1 MLPLALLL
9 AALVPPPQD
18 DPFRI
23 PLEGEGDSAAGF
35 DQAALDA
42 KLAEILPRL
51 ERIRGW
57 DFRAPVSAGVQSIE
71 GFRAFAASALEE
83 EYGAERFAGMMTTA
97 HLLGW
102 LPEDRNYEEMMK
114 EMLEAAVGGYY
125 DAKTSKFWIMD
136 GFSRGPLADM
146 IMAHELEH
154 ALDDQHYPLDP
165 LFLTARGN
173 SDREFAARCVVEGS
187 ATSAM
192 NLYLVQAI
200 QQEWLPP
207 GELLSGDMIG
217 EQLRALEKVPLAV
230 VAGLI
235 LPYIEGSIFLLG
247 GGTVF
252 ETAMKRPADADL
264 RRAFSEP
271 PLSSEQILHPEK
283 YWEAESADPP
293 RAVEVPDRS
302 AALGPGWQAVDH
314 DTLGEIGCAFLIAQR
329 LPTALELQF
338 GAAGL
343 RLPASSGWGGDRYR
357 TYRHAAGGR
366 LLHAITEWDSEAD
379 AAEFEAACA
388 LPVVR
393 GRAPY
398 LREVVRAGVRV
409 ELLFADAAGAAALA
423 RVRPE

>member
-1 MLPLALLL
+1 MLTLALVL
-9 AALVPPPQD
+9 AALVPPLQD

-23 PLEGEGDSAAGF
+23 PLEGEGDPAAGF

-57 DFRAPVSAGVQSIE
+57 DFRAPVTAGVQSIE
-71 GFRAFAASALEE
+71 GFRAFAESALEE
-83 EYGAERFAGMMTTA
+83 EYGAERFAGMMASA
-97 HLLGW
+97 HLLGL
-102 LPEDRNYEEMMK
+102 LPDDRNFEEMMK

-125 DAKTSKFWIMD
+125 DPKTRKFWIMD

-165 LFLTARGN
+165 FFLAARGN

-192 NLYLVQAI
+192 NLYLVQAV
-200 QQEWLPP
+200 QQDWLPP

-217 EQLRALEKVPLAV
+217 EQMKAMDKIPLSV

-235 LPYIEGSIFLLG
+235 LPYIEGNIFLIG
-247 GGTVF
+247 GGTIF
-252 ETAMKRPADADL
+252 EAAMKPPADFDL
-264 RRAFSEP
+264 RRAFTAP

-283 YWEAESADPP
+283 YWDAETADPP
-293 RAVEVPDRS
+293 REVEVPDRS

-314 DTLGEIGCAFLIAQR
+314 DTLGEIGCALLIAER

-343 RLPASSGWGGDRYR
+343 RLPASSGWGGDSFR
-357 TYRHAAGGR
+357 TYRHADGSR
-366 LLHAITEWDSEAD
+366 LLQAITEWDSEAD
-379 AAEFEAACA
+379 AAEFAQACA
-388 LPVVR
+388 LPAVR
-393 GRAPY
+393 ARAPY
-398 LREVVRAGVRV
+398 LREVVRTGARV

-423 RVRPE
+423 RLRAE